1 MKPNRRRP
9 KVFAAV
15 LAAIVSSP
23 TARAAPGSLDVTFA
37 GGKVTTAI
45 GSGTDAG
52 KSVAQQYVGKVV
64 VAGYS
69 YNGNDSDFAVARF
82 LANGQ
87 PDPAFAGGHVTTDL
101 GSDND
106 KGCGVAVQSD
116 GRIVVAGYTGSGDG
130 VDFAVVRYNPN
141 GTLDTTFG
149 GTGKVITDV
158 RGSGD
163 FGAGVALQ
171 IDGKILVAGCAYNG
185 SNDDFAVVRYN
196 VNGSLDTS
204 FGFNGKL
211 TDDFGDT
218 GDYAYSIAVQS
229 DGKIVLAG
237 ESLRG
242 DNYDFAVAR
251 YSSSGTSDSSF
262 GSGGRVFTGIGDSD
276 DAAKG
281 VATQSDGGI
290 VAAGYSYSNDGADF
304 AVVRYTAT
312 GLLDAGFSGDGKAT
326 TTIGSGPD
334 SGNGVV
340 VQADGKI
347 IVAGEMWNGNNW
359 DFALLR
365 YRADGAVDTGFGTS
379 GKVITAIGTGS
390 DRGMGIAL
398 QSDGSILVAGSTV
411 SGSNMDFAVARY
423 DGDPVAPSL
432 SVSPVTNITATGAT
446 LHGFVNP
453 NGNNTTARFQFGR
466 TTSYGSSDN
475 VSLSPDNG
483 TAPQSVT
490 GILTGLTPGSL
501 YHFRLTANSNAG
513 TAITSDYTFT
523 TAGIQNTPLESW
535 RLQYFGI
542 TANSGNAA
550 NDADPDRDTIP
561 NLLEWACHLNPTLS
575 STLIT
580 TLAAN
585 GANLEFTYT
594 RSLAALNS
602 GTTFSVEWSDTPDT
616 GPWQNTGV
624 SQTGSTNDGIVEV
637 VKSTL
642 PAGIAGS
649 RFVRLRVA
657 AP

>member
-52 KSVAQQYVGKVV
+52 KSVAQQYDGKVV

-130 VDFAVVRYNPN
+130 VDFAVVRYNPT

>member
-52 KSVAQQYVGKVV
+52 KSVAQQYDGKVV

-69 YNGNDSDFAVARF
+69 YNGNDSDFAVARY

-106 KGCGVAVQSD
+106 KACGVAVQSD

>member
-52 KSVAQQYVGKVV
+52 KSVAQQYDGKVV

-106 KGCGVAVQSD
+106 KACGVAVQSD